1 MNETIQ
7 RIYVTGY
14 QSYELGIFSEQDP
27 RVQVIKNVLKKELT
41 ALIENGLEWVM
52 ISGSLGTEIWTGQ
65 VVKELKQEY
74 PEIKLA
80 VIFPFEEFGNNWKEH
95 NQLLL
100 SELIQTADYVDSVS
114 HQPYQNPQ
122 QFKNHVNFLLQ
133 HTEAALLVY
142 DTEYPGKS
150 KFFLADVEKFQEQ
163 NPYDLLTITMD
174 DLENSSDFG
183 DSV

>member
-7 RIYVTGY
+7 RLYVTGY
-14 QSYELGIFSEQDP
+14 QSYELGIFNEKDP
-27 RVQVIKNVLKKELT
+27 RVQVIKNVLKRELT

-52 ISGSLGTEIWTGQ
+52 ISGSLGTEIWAGQ
-65 VVKELKQEY
+65 IINELKQDY

-80 VIFPFEEFGNNWKEH
+80 IIFPFEGFGSNWKEH

-100 SELIQTADYVDSVS
+100 SELVQTADYVDSVS
-114 HQPYQNPQ
+114 HQPYQNPG
-122 QFKNHVNFLLQ
+122 QFKNHVSFLLQ
-133 HTEAALLVY
+133 HTDAALVVY

-150 KFFLADVEKFQEQ
+150 KFFLADVEKFQEK
-163 NPYDLLTITMD
+163 NSYELLTITMD

>member
-1 MNETIQ
+1 MNDIIQ
-7 RIYVTGY
+7 RLYVTGY

-27 RVQVIKNVLKKELT
+27 KVKVIKNVLKRELV

-65 VVKELKQEY
+65 IINELKESY
-74 PEIKLA
+74 PEVKLA
-80 VIFPFEEFGNNWKEH
+80 IIFPFEGFGSNWKEH

-100 SELIQTADYVDSVS
+100 SELVQTADFVDAVS
-114 HQPYQNPQ
+114 HQPYQNPG

-133 HTEAALLVY
+133 HTDAALVVY

-150 KFFLADVEKFQEQ
+150 KFFLGDVEKYLEQ
-163 NPYDLLTITMD
+163 NPYELLTITMD
-174 DLENSSDFG
+174 DLKNSSDFG

>member
-41 ALIENGLEWVM
+41 ALIENGLQWVM

-65 VVKELKQEY
+65 VVNELKQDY

-80 VIFPFEEFGNNWKEH
+80 IIFPFEAFGNNWKEH

-100 SELIQTADYVDSVS
+100 SELVQTADYVDSVS

-142 DTEYPGKS
+142 DNEFPGKS

>member
-7 RIYVTGY
+7 RLYVTGY
-14 QSYELGIFSEQDP
+14 QSYELGIFNEKDP
-27 RVQVIKNVLKKELT
+27 RVQVIKNVLKRELT

-52 ISGSLGTEIWTGQ
+52 ISGSLGTEIWAGQ
-65 VVKELKQEY
+65 IINELKQDY

-80 VIFPFEEFGNNWKEH
+80 IIFPFEGYGSNWKEH

-100 SELIQTADYVDSVS
+100 SELVQMADYVDSVS
-114 HQPYQNPQ
+114 HQPYQNPG

-133 HTEAALLVY
+133 HTDAALVVY

-150 KFFLADVEKFQEQ
+150 KFFLADVEKFQER
-163 NPYDLLTITMD
+163 NSYELLTITMD

>member
-7 RIYVTGY
+7 RLYVTGY
-14 QSYELGIFSEQDP
+14 QSYELGIFNENDP
-27 RVQVIKNVLKKELT
+27 RVQVIKNVLKKELL
-41 ALIENGLEWVM
+41 ALIQNGLEWVL

-65 VVKELKQEY
+65 IVNELKQDH

-80 VIFPFEEFGNNWKEH
+80 IIFPFEGFGNNWKEH
-95 NQLLL
+95 NQLFL
-100 SELIQTADYVDSVS
+100 SELVQTADFVDSVS
-114 HQPYQNPQ
+114 HHPYQSPR

-133 HTEAALLVY
+133 HTDATLLVY

-150 KFFLADVEKFQEQ
+150 KFFVTDVEKYQEV
-163 NPYDLLTITMD
+163 NSYELLTITMD